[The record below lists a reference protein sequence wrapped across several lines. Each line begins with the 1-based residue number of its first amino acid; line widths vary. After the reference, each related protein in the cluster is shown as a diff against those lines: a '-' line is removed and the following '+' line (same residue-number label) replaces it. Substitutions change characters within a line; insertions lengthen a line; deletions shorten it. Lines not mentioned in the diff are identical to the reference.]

1 MSWSLKSSLLNK
13 EPEPEL
19 LLNELE
25 PKIKF
30 VATTTEVEAAASAAN
45 AHSFITLLPN
55 GYNTQLGERGVQLS
69 GGQKQRIAIARAMLR
84 NPKILLL
91 DEATS
96 ALDSGSESIVQ
107 EALDR
112 LMVGRT
118 TVVVAHRLSNIRNV
132 DSIAVIQQGQIVETG
147 THEELISKPGAY
159 ASLIRFQ
166 EMVGNR
172 DFSNL
177 STHHTHSSRL
187 SNSLSTKSL
196 SLRSGSL
203 RNLSTGAD
211 GRIEMISNAE
221 TDRKNPAPSGYF
233 FLRLLKMNAPEWPY
247 SLMGAVGSILSG
259 FIDPTFA
266 IVMSNM
272 IEVFYFDNLTRM
284 ERKTKESVS
293 IYVGVGLYAVVA
305 YLIQHYFFSIMGE
318 NLTTRVRRMMFSVL
332 AQTKQMGKLPVVV
345 QLFTQKEETVRCKS
359 LGVQKLC

>member
-1 MSWSLKSSLLNK
+1 MSWSLKSSLSNK

-118 TVVVAHRLSNIRNV
+118 TVVVAQRLSNIRNV

-159 ASLIRFQ
+159 ASLVRFQ

-172 DFSNL
+172 DFSNP
-177 STHHTHSSRL
+177 STHHTRL

-233 FLRLLKMNAPEWPY
+233 FLRLLKMNAP
-247 SLMGAVGSILSG
+247 
-259 FIDPTFA
+259 D
-266 IVMSNM
+266 
-272 IEVFYFDNLTRM
+272 
-284 ERKTKESVS
+284 
-293 IYVGVGLYAVVA
+293 GL
-305 YLIQHYFFSIMGE
+305 I
-318 NLTTRVRRMMFSVL
+318 R
-332 AQTKQMGKLPVVV
+332 
-345 QLFTQKEETVRCKS
+345 
-359 LGVQKLC
+359 